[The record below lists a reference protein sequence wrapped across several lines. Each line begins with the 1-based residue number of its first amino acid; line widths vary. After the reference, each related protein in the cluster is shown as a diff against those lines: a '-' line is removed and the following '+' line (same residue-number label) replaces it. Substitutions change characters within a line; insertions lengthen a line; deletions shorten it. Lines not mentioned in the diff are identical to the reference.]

1 MKQMRKLL
9 LMVAVALLWHAGVMA
24 QEPLFKYP
32 VAPDT
37 CSTLESRCDYIVT
50 NFWENYDLT
59 KPIKDEERFAKAFE
73 DYVDFFKYAN
83 RTIVLSAI
91 RSLMFKAQSNASNFA
106 KIGALAERALYG
118 ENAVYWSDEAYL
130 PFAEA
135 MAGSKQM
142 KKDIRNHYS
151 AQVEKIKRNELGATM
166 PQIEWTDAGGN
177 RRKLAEV
184 KATGLVIVLLTDG
197 GMDSDMARLRL
208 STDVVINDMISQG
221 EVAIVD
227 ITMGKADGAW
237 MNKAKTYPEN
247 WLVGAS
253 SDLNKTLDV
262 RFVPSAYIVDP
273 QGKILNKNVSV
284 ESIKRAFGN

>member
-1 MKQMRKLL
+1 MRKLL
-9 LMVAVALLWHAGVMA
+9 LMVAVALLWHAGMMA

-142 KKDIRNHYS
+142 KKDVRNHYS

>member
-1 MKQMRKLL
+1 MRKLL

-142 KKDIRNHYS
+142 KKDVRNHYS
-151 AQVEKIKRNELGATM
+151 VQVEKIKRNELGATM

>member
-1 MKQMRKLL
+1 MRKLL

-142 KKDIRNHYS
+142 KKDVRNHYS

>member
-1 MKQMRKLL
+1 MKPMRKLL

-142 KKDIRNHYS
+142 KKDVRNHYS

>member
-1 MKQMRKLL
+1 MRKLL
-9 LMVAVALLWHAGVMA
+9 LMVAVALLWHAGMMA

-142 KKDIRNHYS
+142 KKDVRNHYS

-166 PQIEWTDAGGN
+166 PQIEWTDARGN

-247 WLVGAS
+247 WLVGAN

>member
-1 MKQMRKLL
+1 MRKLL
-9 LMVAVALLWHAGVMA
+9 LMVGVALLWHAGVMA

-142 KKDIRNHYS
+142 KKDVRNHYS

>member
-1 MKQMRKLL
+1 MRKLL

-142 KKDIRNHYS
+142 KKDVRNHYS
-151 AQVEKIKRNELGATM
+151 VQVEKIKRNELGATM

-284 ESIKRAFGN
+284 

>member
-1 MKQMRKLL
+1 
-9 LMVAVALLWHAGVMA
+9 
-24 QEPLFKYP
+24 
-32 VAPDT
+32 
-37 CSTLESRCDYIVT
+37 
-50 NFWENYDLT
+50 
-59 KPIKDEERFAKAFE
+59 
-73 DYVDFFKYAN
+73 
-83 RTIVLSAI
+83 
-91 RSLMFKAQSNASNFA
+91 
-106 KIGALAERALYG
+106 
-118 ENAVYWSDEAYL
+118 
-130 PFAEA
+130 
-135 MAGSKQM
+135 
-142 KKDIRNHYS
+142 
-151 AQVEKIKRNELGATM
+151 
-166 PQIEWTDAGGN
+166 
-177 RRKLAEV
+177 
-184 KATGLVIVLLTDG
+184 
-197 GMDSDMARLRL
+197 MARLRL